1 VHKGFL
7 DDYYSIA
14 DDLFKAVN
22 EIRSKTGIAR
32 VLITGHSLGAALA
45 LLTAIDLVIH
55 DGFAQPVL
63 YAFGLPRLGNQ
74 GGGGG
79 LGF

>member
-1 VHKGFL
+1 
-7 DDYYSIA
+7 
-14 DDLFKAVN
+14 
-22 EIRSKTGIAR
+22 
-32 VLITGHSLGAALA
+32 
-45 LLTAIDLVIH
+45 LLTAVDLVIH